1 MPILNSDSQVNGRHS
16 IHEWP
21 CAEVPAVDAAAAT
34 VRTHLVPLGLGG
46 VAVDSGLGLAAE
58 KAEGVDLEGAV
69 QIWGDTAHTL
79 DHAQSSNHRQEWA
92 GLPLTQTL
100 LQAGGR
106 VDDHVQEAV
115 KT

>member
-1 MPILNSDSQVNGRHS
+1 MPILYSDSQVNGRHN
-16 IHEWP
+16 ICEWP
-21 CAEVPAVDAAAAT
+21 CAEVPAGDAAAAT
-34 VRTHLVPLGLGG
+34 ARTYLVPLGLGG

-69 QIWGDTAHTL
+69 EIWGNTAHTL
-79 DHAQSSNHRQEWA
+79 DHAQSSNHIREWA

-106 VDDHVQEAV
+106 MNDYVQEAV